1 MSVRPVGI
9 GYSQEGYS
17 SEALV
22 RINVKAGASSSM
34 ALTDVG
40 ALVELNHTA
49 ALSFTVPND
58 STVAFPTNSRIDII
72 QTGAGQVTVVAAAG
86 VVINS
91 AIGLKLRT
99 QWSAATLIKRSAN
112 TWVLIGDLSA

>member
-1 MSVRPVGI
+1 MSLRPVGI
-9 GYSQEGYS
+9 GYSQEGS
-17 SEALV
+17 AGSLV
-22 RINVKAGASSSM
+22 RINTKSGASSSA

-40 ALVELNHTA
+40 ALVELNHTS

-58 STVAFPTNSRIDII
+58 SSVAFPTNAQIDLL
-72 QTGAGQVTVVAAAG
+72 QTGAGQVTVTAAAG